1 MSLEKILEKGELLDF
16 YGKLLTQR
24 QRECLELYYNKNLTL
39 AEIADYFHISRQ
51 AVHDAMRHG
60 EEQLSL
66 YEETLHLAGDAWKRR
81 KAVLALEALLP
92 GEVRE
97 KAAPFLKVLT
107 D

>member
-24 QRECLELYYNKNLTL
+24 QRECLEMYYNKNITQ
-39 AEIADYFHISRQ
+39 AEIAD
-51 AVHDAMRHG
+51 
-60 EEQLSL
+60 
-66 YEETLHLAGDAWKRR
+66 LAGDAWKRR

-92 GEVRE
+92 GEVKE

>member
-1 MSLEKILEKGELLDF
+1 MSLEKILEKGELLDL

-66 YEETLHLAGDAWKRR
+66 YEETLHLAGNVWKRR

-92 GEVRE
+92 GEAKE

>member
-1 MSLEKILEKGELLDF
+1 MSLEKILKKGELLDL

-81 KAVLALEALLP
+81 KAVLALETLLP
-92 GEVRE
+92 GEVKE

>member
-66 YEETLHLAGDAWKRR
+66 YEETLHLAGDAWKSGSGTGSTSSRR
-81 KAVLALEALLP
+81 
-92 GEVRE
+92 GERKSSTVPESINR
-97 KAAPFLKVLT
+97 LR
-107 D
+107 